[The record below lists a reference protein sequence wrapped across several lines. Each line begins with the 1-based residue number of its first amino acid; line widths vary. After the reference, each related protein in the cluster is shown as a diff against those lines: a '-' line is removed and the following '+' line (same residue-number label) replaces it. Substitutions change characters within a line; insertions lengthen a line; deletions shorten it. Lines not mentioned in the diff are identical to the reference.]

1 MAEDQLDAAYP
12 LVRTIAPEV
21 SLEQWIDYVR
31 EVRRK
36 GGLLGVTVDGGAL
49 FGLLTYRKETTL
61 RRGCVLY
68 IDNIVTFELNR
79 AAPGRRALCEAA
91 EGLALKMGCSALEYR
106 LGSRG
111 YADGESAKAQG
122 WVSLG
127 HRLEG
132 VIFTKPLDTE
142 RRSMSGERLVLPA
155 SDSHFELR
163 RSLHNTSV

>member
-1 MAEDQLDAAYP
+1 MPQFYVVDMAEDQLDAAYP
-12 LVRTIAPEV
+12 LVRAIAPDV
-21 SLEQWIDYVR
+21 SLDQWFDYAR

-49 FGLLTYRKETTL
+49 FGLLTYRKEKSL

-68 IDNIVTFELNR
+68 IDNYVTFELNR

-91 EGLALKMGCSALEYR
+91 EALALKMGCSALEYR
-106 LGSRG
+106 VGSRG

-127 HRLEG
+127 HSLES
-132 VIFTKPLDTE
+132 VVFTKPLYAEDPSTNSE
-142 RRSMSGERLVLPA
+142 LLLAAGER
-155 SDSHFELR
+155 
-163 RSLHNTSV
+163 